1 MKSETSKNL
10 SRIARGVMRHFAQ
23 IGMHSLSEFSPARG
37 LRVDIITL
45 GMSDEIWI
53 VECKSGQSDFKSDKK
68 WQNYLDWCDRYFY
81 LQHKK
86 EIRGIGGIFCDYLYE
101 DWQKNFKFIR
111 ELGICFIDISKT
123 MIKRKIFSDWSR
135 KHKENQL
142 IKRGKYVEFN
152 LLYDRGTKF
161 GLNTGGNLDAIFMS
175 LPPKAKWK

>member
-68 WQNYLDWCDRYFY
+68 WQNYLDWCDRYFWAVD
-81 LQHKK
+81 
-86 EIRGIGGIFCDYLYE
+86 R
-101 DWQKNFKFIR
+101 KFP
-111 ELGICFIDISKT
+111 IDILPSDTGVIIADAYDASIIRDSPLNKLSAAR
-123 MIKRKIFSDWSR
+123 RKKIMNSVARSACNR
-135 KHKENQL
+135 
-142 IKRGKYVEFN
+142 
-152 LLYDRGTKF
+152 LLLHTD
-161 GLNTGGNLDAIFMS
+161 
-175 LPPKAKWK
+175 PKI